1 MAIPA
6 FKSGLKFGYASGGG
20 GGGTSTATTGGFD
33 PAPAPQAG
41 QGPYGKVPGNI
52 GVPNRF
58 GDLASVFPGLGA
70 ANSLASGNIMNELR
84 GELSPETVNAI
95 RDEAASFGVSSGMP
109 GSGFSGNRGLRNLGL
124 SVEGQKQQGLKDY
137 LGAITSISGTQT
149 VSPELQTEIATQ
161 NSINRSAPDPEAA
174 AKREQELFDKYLE
187 KLSKSSAGSAGGPS
201 ATWQS
206 NPWGVDSQIKSLN
219 FSNRNF
225 GFGQP
230 V

>member
-1 MAIPA
+1 MALPA
-6 FKSGLKFGYASGGG
+6 FNSALKFGYAPGGT
-20 GGGTSTATTGGFD
+20 TSTATTAGFN
-33 PAPAPQAG
+33 PSPAPQAG
-41 QGPYGKVPGNI
+41 QGAYGKVPGNI

-58 GDLASVFPGLGA
+58 GDLANVFPGLGQT
-70 ANSLASGNIMNELR
+70 NSLASNNIMSELR
-84 GELSPETVNAI
+84 GELSPDTVNAI

-109 GSGFSGNRGLRNLGL
+109 GSGFAANRGLKNLGL

-161 NSINRSAPDPEAA
+161 NSINNSAPDPAMA
-174 AKREQELFDKYLE
+174 AKQQQDLFDKYLA
-187 KLSKSSAGSAGGPS
+187 KLSTSAAGASGGPA

-206 NPWGVDSQIKSLN
+206 NPWGVDSSIKNLN
-219 FSNRNF
+219 FNNRNF